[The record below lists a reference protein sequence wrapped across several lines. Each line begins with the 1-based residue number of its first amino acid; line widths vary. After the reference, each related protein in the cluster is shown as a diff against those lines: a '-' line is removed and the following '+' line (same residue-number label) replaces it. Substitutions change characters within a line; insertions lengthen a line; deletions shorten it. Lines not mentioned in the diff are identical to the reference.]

1 MSFGPYKPLFNLNK
15 FSYFVIFKYK
25 NRMMHKSL
33 SGKRCSDHVAFLI
46 AFQQW
51 LKARWHGEEAE
62 MEFCERK
69 SLNMQT
75 MRMVITKENYD
86 LS

>member
-1 MSFGPYKPLFNLNK
+1 
-15 FSYFVIFKYK
+15 
-25 NRMMHKSL
+25 MHKSL

-75 MRMVITKENYD
+75 MRMVRLFVNFIVFLTKI
-86 LS
+86 LSKFKI

>member
-1 MSFGPYKPLFNLNK
+1 
-15 FSYFVIFKYK
+15 
-25 NRMMHKSL
+25 MHKSL

-75 MRMVITKENYD
+75 MRMVRLLAQLFFLISIFEHLIFLFKTVFQTNKAFNI
-86 LS
+86 